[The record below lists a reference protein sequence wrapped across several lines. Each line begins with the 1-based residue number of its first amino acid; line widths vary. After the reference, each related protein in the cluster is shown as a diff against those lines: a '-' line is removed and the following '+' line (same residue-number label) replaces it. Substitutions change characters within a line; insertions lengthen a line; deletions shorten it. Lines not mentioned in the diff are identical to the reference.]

1 MAYLT
6 FADRLKSFATW
17 PRRTEL
23 PTSDSLAE
31 ADFYYRGMYTLF
43 YVTFNNHFAIFRV
56 LLFTRF
62 FHYTQAIQMRLPA
75 FTAIF
80 PYANG

>member
-23 PTSDSLAE
+23 PTPESLAE
-31 ADFYYRGMYTLF
+31 AGFYYDGMYILF
-43 YVTFNNHFAIFRV
+43 YNNVYHVLFDIFAYCYYHAFFITHRAFR
-56 LLFTRF
+56 
-62 FHYTQAIQMRLPA
+62 
-75 FTAIF
+75 
-80 PYANG
+80 